1 MISFTFANIP
11 ALIRL
16 SRFVSSRLTPIVLE
30 VASKTGLTSV
40 ITAGMFAKVKLI
52 TDTHSNIV
60 IVSESALVNRYGDT
74 YVFVVAPDS
83 SVEKRVVKAGI
94 RVDDKREILEGL
106 NDGEEVVVRGQT
118 LLEDG
123 SKVNVVTVTE

>member
-1 MISFTFANIP
+1 MGVSLELTK
-11 ALIRL
+11 RD
-16 SRFVSSRLTPIVLE
+16 SRI
-30 VASKTGLTSV
+30 K
-40 ITAGMFAKVKLI
+40 AGMFAKVKLI

-74 YVFVVAPDS
+74 YVFVVSPDS

-94 RVDDKREILEGL
+94 RVDDKREILDGL
-106 NDGEEVVVRGQT
+106 KDGEEVVVRGQT